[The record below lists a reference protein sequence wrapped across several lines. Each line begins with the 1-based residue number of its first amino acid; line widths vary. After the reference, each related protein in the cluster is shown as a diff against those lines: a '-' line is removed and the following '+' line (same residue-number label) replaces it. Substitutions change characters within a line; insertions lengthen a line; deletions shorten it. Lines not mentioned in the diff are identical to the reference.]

1 MKFYGK
7 GTIWDKEKDK
17 ALARFDKQGEFET
30 EDPRT
35 IRLLQE
41 RGTFGD
47 YDAEDYKL
55 NKQQPAPEAP
65 QDTKVPE
72 QPETPKV
79 KSFDDMTLEEL
90 KAEATACGLR
100 FAANIGAKTLANRL
114 KEMMK

>member
-7 GTIWDKEKDK
+7 GTIWDKEKDR
-17 ALARFDKQGEFET
+17 ALARFDKNGEFET

-55 NKQQPAPEAP
+55 NKDLKPAPE
-65 QDTKVPE
+65 DTPE
-72 QPETPKV
+72 DTPEAPKV
-79 KSFDDMTLEEL
+79 KTFDDMTLEEL
-90 KAEATACGLR
+90 KTEADACGLKY
-100 FAANIGAKTLANRL
+100 AANIGKKTLAERL
-114 KEMMK
+114 KETLK